1 MSFIR
6 PAVKLANQISFSA
19 KLILLALCFLVPC
32 IIALVRDISVQ
43 QELIKTKTS
52 QIDGLEQ
59 ALQVKH
65 LMILIARHRGNMAQY
80 LNGDQSKE
88 AVLHQLEDE
97 IQTLIKNLPEA
108 IKRINIGQVDI
119 ESVQLS
125 WDKLLYK
132 KFDKNPK
139 LSFQQHTQLISD
151 VRLIFDRMKIDNML
165 SLHATNTDFQLSY
178 LSLHAIPALQE
189 FLGQLRGKGAGALV
203 DKVITKDEAGDLND
217 LSSSVK
223 FLLYELNSVGRDLQ
237 SGPEWNP
244 AVLLK
249 SQSDIGQF
257 VETTNMILR
266 LETLT
271 VTNSQYF
278 EQGTQAISSLDEM
291 DKSITRW
298 FNNNI
303 NQELNKLNKIKNI
316 EILFAI
322 LSIGF
327 GCYFAAG
334 ILLSLNQNVKEITLT
349 TEHLKQGD
357 FSYLPQARSKDVIGD
372 MAVNLQKVIQ
382 QIAKLLGDIKNSAE
396 LVNQLSS
403 DLKDSTVKVRSELDM
418 QNSQT
423 IQAASASTQMASTA
437 REVAINCADASR
449 TTESART
456 IAIQGESRVKD
467 AIDKINKLGNDVSLA
482 KDNISDL
489 QTDVQSISAVL
500 EVIRSIAEQT
510 NLLAL
515 NAAIEAARAGEQG
528 RGFAV
533 VADEVR
539 SLAKRTQDST
549 TEIKQVIEKLQ
560 NRAAAVVTIINQS
573 FDSARD
579 SVASAAGAGDQLNQI
594 VQGVSLMTDYNT
606 QIATAAEEQ
615 AAVAEQM
622 SRNTRQLSDSAETI
636 FDEINKSQ
644 SYADKLE
651 RNADELHK
659 GILKFKV

>member
-1 MSFIR
+1 MSFIN
-6 PAVKLANQISFSA
+6 PAIKLANRISFSA
-19 KLILLALCFLVPC
+19 KLMLLALCFLVPC
-32 IIALVRDISVQ
+32 VIALVRDISIQ
-43 QELIKTKTS
+43 QESIATKKM
-52 QIDGLEQ
+52 QIAGLEE

-80 LNGDQSKE
+80 LNGDQTKE
-88 AVLHQLEDE
+88 ATLNQLEDE
-97 IQTLIKNLPEA
+97 IQTLIKNLPDS
-108 IKRINIGQVDI
+108 IRQINIGQVDLASI
-119 ESVQLS
+119 QSA
-125 WDKLLYK
+125 WKKLNYK
-132 KFDKNPK
+132 IIDKNPK

-151 VRLIFDRMKIDNML
+151 VRLIFDRMKMDKML
-165 SLHATNTDFQLSY
+165 SLHASNTDFQLSY
-178 LSLHAIPALQE
+178 LSLHTIPALQE

-203 DKVITKDEAGDLND
+203 DKIISDNEANDLND

-223 FLLYELNSVGRDLQ
+223 FLLYELNSVGRNLQ

-244 AVLLK
+244 AILLK

-257 VETTNMILR
+257 VETTGMILR
-266 LETLT
+266 LESLT
-271 VTNSQYF
+271 ITNSQYF
-278 EQGTQAISSLDEM
+278 DQGTQAISSLDEM
-291 DKSITRW
+291 DKSITHW

-303 NQELNKLNKIKNI
+303 NQELSRLTKLRNI
-316 EILFAI
+316 EILFAV

-357 FSYLPQARSKDVIGD
+357 FSYLPKANSKDVIGD
-372 MAVNLQKVIQ
+372 MAANLQTVIQ
-382 QIAKLLGDIKNSAE
+382 QIALLLGNIKNSAE
-396 LVNQLSS
+396 LVNQLSV
-403 DLKDSTVKVRSELDM
+403 DLKDSTAKVRYELDM

-423 IQAASASTQMASTA
+423 IQAASASTQMASAA

-449 TTESART
+449 TTESARSM
-456 IAIQGESRVKD
+456 AVLGESRVKD
-467 AIDKINKLGNDVSLA
+467 AIDKINKLGEDVSLA

-549 TEIKQVIEKLQ
+549 SEIKQVIEKLQ
-560 NRAAAVVTIINQS
+560 NRAKDVVSIINKS
-573 FDSARD
+573 FDSAQN
-579 SVASAAGAGDQLNQI
+579 SVESTAGAGVQLNQI

-615 AAVAEQM
+615 ATVAEQM

-636 FDEINKSQ
+636 FDEMNKSQ
-644 SYADKLE
+644 SYAEQLQSS
-651 RNADELHK
+651 AAELHK

>member
-1 MSFIR
+1 MSLIN
-6 PAVKLANQISFSA
+6 PAIKLANQISFSV
-19 KLILLALCFLVPC
+19 KLVLLVLCFLVPC
-32 IIALVRDISVQ
+32 VIALIRDISVQ
-43 QELIKTKTS
+43 QESIATKKM
-52 QIDGLEQ
+52 QIAGLEH

-80 LNGDQSKE
+80 LHGDQTKE
-88 AVLHQLEDE
+88 APLNQLEGE
-97 IQTLIKNLPEA
+97 IDTIIKHLPDT
-108 IKRINIGQVDI
+108 IKRINVGQVDFPSI
-119 ESVQLS
+119 QLS
-125 WDKLLYK
+125 LEKLHYK
-132 KFDKNPK
+132 KIDKNPK

-151 VRLIFDRMKIDNML
+151 VRLIFDRMKMDSKL
-165 SLHATNTDFQLSY
+165 SLHDTNTDFQLAY

-203 DKVITKDEAGDLND
+203 DKLVSKDETNDLND
-217 LSSSVK
+217 LASSVK
-223 FLLYELNSVGRDLQ
+223 FLLYEVNSVGRDLH
-237 SGPEWNP
+237 SGADWNP

-257 VETTNMILR
+257 IDSTNMILK
-266 LETLT
+266 LESLT
-271 VTNSQYF
+271 ITNSQYF
-278 EQGTQAISSLDEM
+278 DQGTQAISSLDEM
-291 DKSITRW
+291 DKSITHW
-298 FNNNI
+298 FKNNI
-303 NQELNKLNKIKNI
+303 NRELTALNHLKNI
-316 EILFAI
+316 EILFAV

-334 ILLSLNQNVKEITLT
+334 ILLSLNQNVKEITAT

-357 FSYLPQARSKDVIGD
+357 FSYLPKVRSKDIIGD
-372 MAVNLQKVIQ
+372 AAINLHNVIQ
-382 QIAKLLGDIKNSAE
+382 QISKLLGDIKHSAE
-396 LVNQLSS
+396 LVNRLSV
-403 DLKDSTVKVRSELDM
+403 DLRDSTVKVRHELDM
-418 QNSQT
+418 QNNQT

-449 TTESART
+449 TTEEARNT
-456 IAIQGESRVKD
+456 ALLGESSVKD
-467 AIDKINKLGNDVSLA
+467 AIEKINKLGDDVSLA

-560 NRAAAVVTIINQS
+560 NRAKEVVTIINKS
-573 FDSARD
+573 FDSARN
-579 SVASAAGAGDQLNQI
+579 SVASTAGAGDQLNQI

-644 SYADKLE
+644 SYAEKLE
-651 RNADELHK
+651 LSANELHK